1 MFKCD
6 CEETLDKEGTLSVS
20 VYEVDFGKVYQYQRS
35 TVKYVTFNNLSDT
48 APTYLKSINF
58 FGEFL
63 SYEPLPMVIPP
74 QGTWTAEIVY
84 EPMSIGQA
92 NGSLKLVTRG
102 GIETSITF
110 YGEGVDPNTSSGSGE
125 GGDGPGTSTEL
136 KYIEEFETETSVGIQ
151 PKGSVSNRSLV
162 LQSKGTGAIQFSRF
176 GNARGNYAND
186 LQHKNTDPNAVASGL
201 YSNILGGSENQATE
215 EYAFVGSGYKNKA
228 KGLGA
233 TILNGNNNTIEF
245 ARNFIA
251 GGVNNS
257 ITGGE
262 YNAIIVGNGTTVKG
276 SGNFLGSGTQNT
288 FDGNTLSIING
299 DNNELVGTGIG
310 LGIGTGN
317 NITGSNTYVS
327 IGNSNTI
334 SWSNSCGGFISNS
347 TIASSG
353 DLFVGMVES
362 ATVQNTNQGCI
373 VSVKGINLQDVISP
387 FAGTGDN
394 QSITECS
401 YASIVNGN
409 NNSISTDYSF
419 IGSGQSNDID
429 NSVTVE
435 GKKEYEASVIVTGS
449 LQQISSTSYGY
460 IGTGNNN
467 SIIGSKGSVIVS
479 GVDNTISYHT
489 DLNID
494 TPYCFIATG
503 DGNEIVGSPSS
514 SILTGSGN
522 EIVRGG
528 DNAVLAGSQNN
539 VTDSNVSVVFGF
551 DNNVTGSNHVM
562 LLGEYLKVNNAKYSN
577 IENGFRN
584 TLTTEH
590 ARVSGEYAHDI
601 GYHHSVTHA
610 MKDGTNWV
618 RRIVDDNTGLA
629 TDTIAPSDRDLERWT
644 NNNPLYQKGEILLQ
658 KMADD
663 SRGTY
668 DGSINIKQYLYTF
681 SKRYK
686 EGEQYL
692 DLPDR
697 TNGMQS
703 LFIPDDCVVFY
714 EIESHF
720 ASIKNRQ
727 AIAIQSKCGII
738 MNTEDGL
745 IVVKEHED
753 TAIGSEA
760 LNNCKIVLERD
771 SLNRMVRFLVP
782 EALKDFTGGAVLRYT
797 LATQDAMNFYWNEL

>member
-48 APTYLKSINF
+48 TPTYLKSINF

-110 YGEGVDPNTSSGSGE
+110 YGEGLNPNVSFGSGT
-125 GGDGPGTSTEL
+125 GGDEPGTSTEL
-136 KYIEEFETETSVGIQ
+136 KYIKEFETETAVGIQ
-151 PKGSVSNRSLV
+151 PKGSVTDRTMIV
-162 LQSKGTGAIQFSRF
+162 QPKGNGAVQFSRT
-176 GNARGNYAND
+176 GNTRGNYAND

-201 YSNILGGSENQATE
+201 YSTILGGSENQATE
-215 EYAFVGSGYKNKA
+215 EYAFVGSGYKNRA

-245 ARNFIA
+245 SRNFIA
-251 GGVNNS
+251 CGVNNS

-276 SGNFLGSGTQNT
+276 SGNFLGSGTQNI
-288 FDGNTLSIING
+288 FDGNTLSFING

-334 SWSNSCGGFISNS
+334 SWSNSYAGFISNS
-347 TIASSG
+347 TINSSS

-373 VSVKGINLQDVISP
+373 VSVKGINLQNVVSP
-387 FAGTGDN
+387 FVGTGDN
-394 QSITECS
+394 QSITES
-401 YASIVNGN
+401 AYVSIINGN
-409 NNSISTDYSF
+409 NNSVSTDYSF

-429 NSVTVE
+429 SSISITGNSD
-435 GKKEYEASVIVTGS
+435 YSASVIVSGS
-449 LQQISSTSYGY
+449 LQQISSTAYGF
-460 IGTGNNN
+460 IGTGENN
-467 SIIGSKGSVIVS
+467 SILGSKGSVIMS

-489 DLNID
+489 DQNFD

-503 DGNEIVGSPSS
+503 DDNEIIGSPSS
-514 SILTGSGN
+514 SILTGTGN
-522 EIVRGG
+522 TITRGG
-528 DNAVLAGSQNN
+528 DNTILAGGSNN
-539 VTDSNVSVVFGF
+539 VTDCSVSIVSGF
-551 DNNVTGSNHVM
+551 DINASGS
-562 LLGEYLKVNNAKYSN
+562 EYIKLFGQYFKVNDAKYSN

-584 TLTTEH
+584 TLTTKY
-590 ARVSGEYAHDI
+590 ASVSGEYAHDI

-629 TDTIAPSDRDLERWT
+629 TDTIAPADRDLERWT

-668 DGSINIKQYLYTF
+668 DGSTNIKQYLYTF

>member
-6 CEETLDKEGTLSVS
+6 CEETLDKEGNLSVS
-20 VYEVDFGKVYQYQRS
+20 VYEVDFGKVNQYQRS
-35 TVKYVTFNNLSDT
+35 TVKFVTFTNLSSEY
-48 APTYLKSINF
+48 PTYLRSINIL
-58 FGEFL
+58 GEFI
-63 SYEPLPMVIPP
+63 SRTSLPMVIPASKS
-74 QGTWTAEIVY
+74 WTAQIVY

-102 GIETSITF
+102 NNEISVTF
-110 YGEGVDPNTSSGSGE
+110 YGEGINPNVSSGSGE
-125 GGDGPGTSTEL
+125 PGEGPGTSTEL
-136 KYIEEFETETSVGIQ
+136 KYIEEFETETAVGIQ
-151 PKGSVSNRSLV
+151 PKSNVTDRTLIM
-162 LQSKGTGAIQFSRF
+162 QPKGNGAVQFSRT
-176 GNARGNYAND
+176 GNIRGNHAND

-201 YSNILGGSENQATE
+201 YSVILGGSENQATD
-215 EYAFVGSGYKNKA
+215 EYALVISGYKNRAKA
-228 KGLGA
+228 LGA

-245 ARNFIA
+245 SRNLI
-251 GGVNNS
+251 GCGVNNS
-257 ITGGE
+257 ITDGE
-262 YNAIIVGNGTTVKG
+262 YNVIVVGSGTTVKG

-288 FDGNTLSIING
+288 FDGNTLSVVNG
-299 DNNELVGTGIG
+299 DNNEIVGTRISANIG
-310 LGIGTGN
+310 N
-317 NITGSNTYVS
+317 SCNITGSNVY
-327 IGNSNTI
+327 IGIADSSTLN
-334 SWSNSCGGFISNS
+334 WSNSCGGFISNS
-347 TIASSG
+347 TIASSD

-373 VSVKGINLQDVISP
+373 VSVKGINLQDVVSS
-387 FAGTGDN
+387 FVGTGDN
-394 QSITECS
+394 QSITES
-401 YASIVNGN
+401 AYASIINGN
-409 NNSISTDYSF
+409 NNSVSTDYSF

-429 NSVTVE
+429 SSISITGNSD
-435 GKKEYEASVIVTGS
+435 YDASVIVSGS
-449 LQQISSTSYGY
+449 LQQISSTAYGF
-460 IGTGNNN
+460 IGTGENN
-467 SIIGSKGSVIVS
+467 SILGSKGSVIMS

-489 DLNID
+489 DQNFD

-503 DGNEIVGSPSS
+503 DGNEIIGSPSS
-514 SILTGSGN
+514 SILTGTGN
-522 EIVRGG
+522 TIKRGG
-528 DNAVLAGSQNN
+528 DNTVLAGGSNN
-539 VTDSNVSVVFGF
+539 VTDCSVSVVSGF
-551 DNNVTGSNHVM
+551 DINASGSDYIK
-562 LLGEYLKVNNAKYSN
+562 LFGQYFKVNDAKYSN

-584 TLTTEH
+584 TLTTEY
-590 ARVSGEYAHDI
+590 ASVSGEYAHDI

-610 MKDGTNWV
+610 MKDGTNWI

-668 DGSINIKQYLYTF
+668 DGSTNIKQYLYTF